1 MRWLRRLWLF
11 DTPAR
16 ERARHVGKEARI
28 FDLLVGTSGLFSGLY
43 RLVVP
48 VIGPLIGGVLGVY
61 TLGRV
66 HRWEPARSVVSSGP
80 GSSIRDEIVARPL
93 G

>member
-1 MRWLRRLWLF
+1 MRWLRRLLLF

-16 ERARHVGKEARI
+16 ERARRVGKEARI

-43 RLVVP
+43 WLVVP

-61 TLGRV
+61 TYDMFVGAKLP
-66 HRWEPARSVVSSGP
+66 EQY
-80 GSSIRDEIVARPL
+80 
-93 G
+93 